1 MELEMLNLKNQQK
14 NEPLGDGKAVFLS
27 EGTDGEYE
35 EHIEN
40 EERGWGE
47 FKRKI
52 FNLGKKKL

>member
-1 MELEMLNLKNQQK
+1 MLNLKSQQK

>member
-1 MELEMLNLKNQQK
+1 MELEIQNLKSQQK

-35 EHIEN
+35 EHMEN
-40 EERGWGE
+40 EERGWKE

-52 FNLGKKKL
+52 FNL